1 MVRASYQHVLVR
13 AVSRTKISRASQTC
27 PPAAGVIEPAR
38 VKRQAI
44 QSAAE
49 TAILLIRVDDMMV
62 TQTKAPGMP
71 DGM

>member
-1 MVRASYQHVLVR
+1 MGLNVFSGEVVDMFE
-13 AVSRTKISRASQTC
+13 
-27 PPAAGVIEPAR
+27 AGVIEPAR

-49 TAILLIRVDDMMV
+49 TAVLLIRVDDMMV

-71 DGM
+71 GM